1 MSETAKRASN
11 PRVCREHFNGR
22 CMEKAEGSSPYCKQH
37 KFEHYVRQRK
47 LNRRAGLCKCGNKP
61 IDGQSARGKRYTT
74 CMTCLTK
81 QRAYDGARLAEI
93 KALPDDIRRYAGNGR
108 HAGFRAMALSLH
120 RVEQGRR
127 DKAIEAAQ
135 AVLPKLDN
143 RKRLF
148 IQKYVELGAKR
159 GAGERA
165 ALMTGYGK
173 ISAYQ
178 GGRSAAVKASVLL
191 KRADIQKAIRE
202 YRDMLYRSEQLRLA
216 AEKRAANRAMINTII
231 DNLKMHVSDDK
242 PNSPAAQ
249 TLRRLQGQ
257 PVRRVPGYCVCGDPV
272 TEGYASCE
280 PCRVKHRYYR
290 QAERAA
296 KRRTLPRTYLA
307 ETDFI

>member
-1 MSETAKRASN
+1 MPQIANRASK

-22 CMEKAEGSSPYCKQH
+22 CMEKTEGSSPYCKQH

-61 IDGQSARGKRYTT
+61 IDGQSARGKQYTT
-74 CMTCLTK
+74 CATCLAK

-108 HAGFRAMALSLH
+108 YAGYRDLALSLH
-120 RVEQGRR
+120 RAEQDRR

-148 IQKYVELGAKR
+148 IQKYVELGAKW

-165 ALMTGYGK
+165 AIMAGYGK

-178 GGRSAAVKASVLL
+178 GGRSAAVRACNLL

-202 YRDMLYRSEQLRLA
+202 YRTMLYQSEQLRLA
-216 AEKRAANRAMINTII
+216 AEKRADARAMINTII
-231 DNLKMHVSDDK
+231 DNLKQHVSDEH
-242 PNSPAAQ
+242 PQSRAAQ

-257 PVRRVPGYCVCGDPV
+257 PVRRVPGYCVCGEPV
-272 TEGYASCE
+272 TEGFASCE
-280 PCRVKHRYYR
+280 PCRVKHRLYR

-296 KRRTLPRTYLA
+296 KQRRPGLYYGQ
-307 ETDFI
+307 

>member
-1 MSETAKRASN
+1 MSETANRASK

-74 CMTCLTK
+74 CATCLTK
-81 QRAYDGARLAEI
+81 QRTYDGARLAEI

-108 HAGFRAMALSLH
+108 YAGFRALALSLH
-120 RVEQGRR
+120 RVEQDRR

-148 IQKYVELGAKR
+148 IQQYVELGAKW

-165 ALMTGYGK
+165 AIMAGYGK

-191 KRADIQKAIRE
+191 RQRRSSRDSETDSQRFSCRIRAPGAQSRARPRHPGLGIC
-202 YRDMLYRSEQLRLA
+202 RSRRGLHGLFGVRQANFAPDEFWEERLTKLG
-216 AEKRAANRAMINTII
+216 KRAA
-231 DNLKMHVSDDK
+231 
-242 PNSPAAQ
+242 
-249 TLRRLQGQ
+249 LR
-257 PVRRVPGYCVCGDPV
+257 CIGDC
-272 TEGYASCE
+272 SI
-280 PCRVKHRYYR
+280 
-290 QAERAA
+290 Q
-296 KRRTLPRTYLA
+296 
-307 ETDFI
+307 